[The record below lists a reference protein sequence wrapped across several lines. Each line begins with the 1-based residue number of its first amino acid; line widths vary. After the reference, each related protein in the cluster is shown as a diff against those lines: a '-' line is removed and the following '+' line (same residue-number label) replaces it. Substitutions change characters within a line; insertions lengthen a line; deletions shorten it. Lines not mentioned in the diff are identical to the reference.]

1 MERSGEEPKG
11 FQHKG
16 KKIKGLW
23 QGVISP
29 SSLPS
34 YTCSSYMHTFLA
46 YCVRAASHSN
56 LLSSYVSLSFG
67 SSDIGSHRSGRG
79 GGKAG

>member
-1 MERSGEEPKG
+1 MERSREEPKG
-11 FQHKG
+11 FQHMG
-16 KKIKGLW
+16 KKIKGPW

-46 YCVRAASHSN
+46 CCVRAASHSN

-67 SSDIGSHRSGRG
+67 SSDRGSHRSGRG